1 MRGVF
6 LIFGITIVCIICYKI
21 FRILWVQVIKK
32 VIHLTTIK
40 DLVENSRDIIY
51 HCKLKPTLKFKYLSP
66 SIETILGRKLI
77 EKSMKNPYIIFE
89 RVHPDDYYLL
99 EKKLAGEID
108 YSKPLLI
115 RWKNDKGKYIWFEEY
130 ATPIFKYGEIVA
142 LQGIMRNIDNKVLL
156 QQKLEYKVS
165 HDSLTELF
173 NREYFETKIK
183 LYNKYEDVSIAIV
196 ICDLDELK
204 YMNDHYGHKM
214 GDKLIKTT
222 AKLLKSFSND
232 DVVVARIGG
241 DEFAILL
248 TNTNPS
254 QIESFL
260 EKVKNEIE
268 IFNNHHCDVF
278 KIKFSTGYA
287 YNHSSLGK
295 MEELFVDADNKMYD
309 EKNKKPSSRYKQL
322 VSVD

>member
-1 MRGVF
+1 
-6 LIFGITIVCIICYKI
+6 
-21 FRILWVQVIKK
+21 
-32 VIHLTTIK
+32 
-40 DLVENSRDIIY
+40 
-51 HCKLKPTLKFKYLSP
+51 
-66 SIETILGRKLI
+66 
-77 EKSMKNPYIIFE
+77 MKNPYIIFE

-173 NREYFETKIK
+173 NREYLETKIK

-232 DVVVARIGG
+232 EVVVARIGG

-248 TNTNPS
+248 SNTNPS